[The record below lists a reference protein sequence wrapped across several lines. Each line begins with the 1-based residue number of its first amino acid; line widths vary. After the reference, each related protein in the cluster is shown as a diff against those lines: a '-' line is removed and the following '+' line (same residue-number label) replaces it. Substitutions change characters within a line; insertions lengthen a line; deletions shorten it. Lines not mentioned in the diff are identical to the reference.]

1 MRGTSAPAGLSAAV
15 TQWLP
20 KGVQWAGGR
29 PPLLPPLTPTLCWAL
44 REWFVPTDWSVTP
57 ILKYFI
63 RFLPFHHLKSQCSTD
78 IIDKT

>member
-1 MRGTSAPAGLSAAV
+1 MRDTSAPSGLSAAV

-20 KGVQWAGGR
+20 SGVQGAGGS

-44 REWFVPTDWSVTP
+44 REWFVPMGV
-57 ILKYFI
+57 LKYFI
-63 RFLPFHHLKSQCSTD
+63 RLLPFHYLRSQGSTD

>member
-1 MRGTSAPAGLSAAV
+1 MRDTSPHSGLSAAL
-15 TQWLP
+15 TSWLP
-20 KGVQWAGGR
+20 SGVQWAGGR
-29 PPLLPPLTPTLCWAL
+29 PPRLPPPTVTVCWAL
-44 REWFVPTDWSVTP
+44 REWFVPTECSVTP